1 MLSNRITR
9 AFHTGKKLTSEIIVK
24 NLAKAVSNNKPG
36 FKFIIILFVFSLFEV
51 FIQKC
56 QNNLNVVCNEGR

>member
-9 AFHTGKKLTSEIIVK
+9 AFHTGKKLTSE
-24 NLAKAVSNNKPG
+24 NLAKAVSNNKLG

-51 FIQKC
+51 FIHKC